1 MTTEKPYSLAEL
13 NKEAGI
19 GDYGVE
25 IDRDIPQ
32 IDMSDFFNR
41 KEEIAEALWN
51 AATGIGFFSAD
62 QPRHPANPDR
72 RSLRHVRPFLRSVR
86 RQIIR
91 DIRDVFRL
99 EALAHP

>member
-1 MTTEKPYSLAEL
+1 MTTEKPYDLAEL

-32 IDMSDFFNR
+32 IDMSDYFDR

-51 AATGIGFFSAD
+51 AAAGIGFFQLINHGIPQALIDEAFDMSARFFD
-62 QPRHPANPDR
+62 L
-72 RSLRHVRPFLRSVR
+72 SVVR
-86 RQIIR
+86 
-91 DIRDVFRL
+91 
-99 EALAHP
+99 